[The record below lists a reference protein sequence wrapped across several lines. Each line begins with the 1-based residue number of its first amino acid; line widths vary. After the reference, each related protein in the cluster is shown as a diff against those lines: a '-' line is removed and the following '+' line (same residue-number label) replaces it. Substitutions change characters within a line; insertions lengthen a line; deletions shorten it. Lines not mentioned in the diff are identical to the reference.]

1 MARAP
6 PMRLASLTH
15 PSTIMLRCRQIPK
28 LVGVMGWRRAG
39 SGRAGGRRRREQRQC
54 TATTAAELL
63 NQQNDTNPY

>member
-28 LVGVMGWRRAG
+28 LVGVDGLAAG
-39 SGRAGGRRRREQRQC
+39 GQRAGGRRRREQRQC